1 MHRVVGRHLP
11 FALNTCTRRC
21 QQFTARHNSPFL
33 GSVRSCPPRKHLVLS
48 SQRIH
53 LETFATFQNN
63 EGPTVGFAQE
73 KPVFV
78 NFHIYKGKGAIAVGA
93 IKPKF
98 AHTQGGAQMLE
109 KPGCMLLEFAPAIGE
124 RQYDWSK
131 KQTFSLSPV
140 EAGDIMENAK
150 EGCQFYHDPN
160 KGRSG
165 EGSITKQL
173 SISRT
178 PDGKGFFFQL
188 VVNMPNR
195 SGAGNQSTSQRVSVP
210 VSNAE
215 YATLKSLFNFMI
227 PHLLGFGVFI
237 NPFSNGEGQPTNQ
250 SGTSVPPERSPSGSA
265 QPRGYEQPLHKRSGP
280 PF

>member
-1 MHRVVGRHLP
+1 
-11 FALNTCTRRC
+11 
-21 QQFTARHNSPFL
+21 
-33 GSVRSCPPRKHLVLS
+33 
-48 SQRIH
+48 
-53 LETFATFQNN
+53 
-63 EGPTVGFAQE
+63 
-73 KPVFV
+73 
-78 NFHIYKGKGAIAVGA
+78 
-93 IKPKF
+93 
-98 AHTQGGAQMLE
+98 MLE

-188 VVNMPNR
+188 
-195 SGAGNQSTSQRVSVP
+195 
-210 VSNAE
+210 
-215 YATLKSLFNFMI
+215 
-227 PHLLGFGVFI
+227 
-237 NPFSNGEGQPTNQ
+237 
-250 SGTSVPPERSPSGSA
+250 GTSRFTIGAPTTYCKEAHATPGWRYTSIGSYSVTRVLSSIGTSGDGSELTEEDA
-265 QPRGYEQPLHKRSGP
+265 LVVGEDAALELEKREWGWCLSTL
-280 PF
+280 